1 LASNLHHCGAAGQ
14 GWLETAGFCDGDRP
28 HLSPCEWDARPLV
41 RCRRIGLCQG
51 QDLPWRWYLRAS
63 RSVSR
68 RPLGDRRP
76 GLDLALNP
84 KPDQAACLFPLTPR
98 ARIPADH

>member
-1 LASNLHHCGAAGQ
+1 MASNFHHCGAAGQ

-28 HLSPCEWDARPLV
+28 HLSPCEGGARPLV
-41 RCRRIGLCQG
+41 RLCRIGLCQG

-68 RPLGDRRP
+68 RTLGDRRP
-76 GLDLALNP
+76 GLD
-84 KPDQAACLFPLTPR
+84 QAWQPPLR
-98 ARIPADH
+98 LD